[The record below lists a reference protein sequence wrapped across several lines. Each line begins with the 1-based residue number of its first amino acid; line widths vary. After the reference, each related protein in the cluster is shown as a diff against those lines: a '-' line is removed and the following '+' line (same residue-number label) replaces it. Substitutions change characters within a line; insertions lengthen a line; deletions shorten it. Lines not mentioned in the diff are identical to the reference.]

1 MTREEGVWL
10 WLDRSRGIGPGR
22 ARQLVDYFGGEEAL
36 WEADVEE
43 IAQAVGRQ
51 AAQGLQA
58 GRNG

>member
-36 WEADVEE
+36 WEAD
-43 IAQAVGRQ
+43 A
-51 AAQGLQA
+51 
-58 GRNG
+58 